1 MTKRELIDRICS
13 ININARPEFLA
24 RFCEEDLVA
33 YLDHLMEL
41 QPAEEL
47 AVARLTL

>member
-1 MTKRELIDRICS
+1 MTKRELIDRICR
-13 ININARPEFLA
+13 INTNAKPEFLA
-24 RFCEEDLVA
+24 KFCEEDLIA

-47 AVARLTL
+47 AGARLT